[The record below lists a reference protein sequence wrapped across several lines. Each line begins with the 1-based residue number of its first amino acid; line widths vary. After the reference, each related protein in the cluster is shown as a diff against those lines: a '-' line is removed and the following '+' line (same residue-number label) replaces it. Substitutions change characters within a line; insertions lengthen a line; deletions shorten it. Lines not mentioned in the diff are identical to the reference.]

1 VVGEIGAGLCVLLG
15 IGQQDDQARANVLA
29 DKTKGLRIFADAAGK
44 MNRSVLDIGGE
55 VLLISQFTLYG
66 DVRKGNRPS
75 FSDAAEPTK
84 AKALYEVFIDRLRA
98 AGLTVATGRFGAH
111 ESRAGKRWTGY
122 LDSRSLSMHVV
133 LYEPE
138 IPPNT
143 GSIARLCAAALTR
156 LHLIEPLG
164 FKIDDK
170 HLKRAGLD
178 YWEFVDLR
186 VHKSWNEFLHNE
198 QPPRLLYFSKRA
210 VRSYIQ
216 AHFQVED
223 YLVFGP
229 ETRGLPAEMLAL
241 DERCCYRIPMMG
253 SGVRSLNLSN
263 AVSIVLYEGLRQ
275 LGKT

>member
-1 VVGEIGAGLCVLLG
+1 
-15 IGQQDDQARANVLA
+15 
-29 DKTKGLRIFADAAGK
+29 
-44 MNRSVLDIGGE
+44 
-55 VLLISQFTLYG
+55 
-66 DVRKGNRPS
+66 
-75 FSDAAEPTK
+75 
-84 AKALYEVFIDRLRA
+84 
-98 AGLTVATGRFGAH
+98 
-111 ESRAGKRWTGY
+111 
-122 LDSRSLSMHVV
+122 MHVV
-133 LYEPE
+133 LFEPE

-143 GSIARLCAAALTR
+143 GSVARLCAATLTS

-186 VHKSWNEFLHNE
+186 VHHSWQDFLRQHAE
-198 QPPRLLYFSKRA
+198 KHLLYFSKRA
-210 VRSYIQ
+210 TRSYTEARYQ
-216 AHFQVED
+216 DDD

-229 ETRGLPAEMLAL
+229 ETRGLPEELL
-241 DERCCYRIPMMG
+241 QSHSERSYRIPMMG